1 MYVQSLEGMIP
12 WSETQLGTDS
22 GATAAHAAGTNVQH
36 FVTSVSGHTDADA
49 TLQILNGS
57 TVMAEFKIDI
67 SVEGFQFMPWTGLIP
82 ITPGAA
88 CSAVISASSGDCQAN
103 ISGFSI

>member
-1 MYVQSLEGMIP
+1 
-12 WSETQLGTDS
+12 
-22 GATAAHAAGTNVQH
+22 
-36 FVTSVSGHTDADA
+36 
-49 TLQILNGS
+49 
-57 TVMAEFKIDI
+57 
-67 SVEGFQFMPWTGLIP
+67 MPWTGLIP